1 MMPAVKKSKS
11 GVLIHWKNVYEPID
25 LFEKEHVYLQSDLSL
40 DILSDKLGI
49 SKSYLSALINQTTNK
64 NFYNFVN
71 SYRTEHLVNLLKEK
85 KKKEFTILSLAYD
98 SGFNSKST
106 FQSFFKKNKGV
117 TPSQFIKALD
127 HSESAA

>member
-1 MMPAVKKSKS
+1 M
-11 GVLIHWKNVYEPID
+11 
-25 LFEKEHVYLQSDLSL
+25 
-40 DILSDKLGI
+40 DKLGI

-64 NFYNFVN
+64 NFYHFVN

-85 KKKEFTILSLAYD
+85 KNKEFTILSLAYD

-127 HSESAA
+127 RSESAA